1 MMKKKLTSYFKN
13 TGLYHEVS
21 LISLIC
27 SWLQSQV
34 ILALCYYS
42 PHTSSAISFT
52 SFNFSH
58 CCSSVSLFPISQ
70 DAKPHCGLRYR
81 RSSGTYFAA
90 SLILWI
96 TRSLSSSS
104 GDFVVIRPRTTFL
117 SGDTFASGAIH
128 RISHHH
134 IPGTVHLHFPLQIHS
149 LLLYHTDH
157 L

>member
-1 MMKKKLTSYFKN
+1 MKKKLTSYFKN

-117 SGDTFASGAIH
+117 SGDTFASGANPPDLSSSYS
-128 RISHHH
+128 RNSAS
-134 IPGTVHLHFPLQIHS
+134 TFSLQIHS